1 MIFSLSPESLSFSI
15 DTESGPLDCAFHQA
29 PVSKGMA
36 SVELDERLDEDALDL
51 AENCDVADMAGE
63 AGWLL
68 RLKGL
73 WRDFNEETTLPAE

>member
-1 MIFSLSPESLSFSI
+1 
-15 DTESGPLDCAFHQA
+15 
-29 PVSKGMA
+29 MA